1 MSKSIA
7 VLGILVMDV
16 SGVSPELPR
25 AGETILGKGFGMSPG
40 GKGTNQ
46 AVAAKRLGADVSLI
60 TKYGRDDMGKLL
72 CNFLEGEGLLSPSVI
87 EDASL
92 PSGAAL
98 IMVSEAGKNQILV
111 CPGACTAISPA
122 DMAAVRPI
130 IENADILLC
139 QLECNLDATVTAMQ
153 WAKANGKYVVLNTA
167 PYQPLSGEI
176 LALCDMITPNE
187 VEAAQLVGFDAVT
200 PDNAE
205 AACDALRARGV
216 KTVIITL
223 GEHGAFVKNDELCQ
237 LVPPYRVKAVDST
250 GAGDCFNGAL
260 VAALAE
266 GAELLPA
273 IQFANAAA
281 AISVTSRGSAAS
293 MPTKAQVEAFLK

>member
-1 MSKSIA
+1 MGKSIA

-16 SGVSPELPR
+16 SGVSPALPK
-25 AGETILGKGFGMSPG
+25 AGETTLGRGFGMSPG

-46 AVAAKRLGADVSLI
+46 AVAAKRLGADVQLI

-72 CNFLEGEGLLSPSVI
+72 CAFLSEEGLMGDSII
-87 EDASL
+87 EDAQL

-98 IMVSEAGKNQILV
+98 IMVSEEGYNQILV
-111 CPGACTAISPA
+111 CPGACTAVTPA
-122 DMAAVRPI
+122 DLEKVSPI
-130 IENADILLC
+130 IDNADILLC

-153 WAKANGKYVVLNTA
+153 RAKAKGKYVVLNTA
-167 PYQPLSGEI
+167 PYQPLSDEI
-176 LALCDMITPNE
+176 LSLCDMVTPNE

-200 PDNAE
+200 PENAE

-216 KTVIITL
+216 DTVIITL

-237 LVPPYRVKAVDST
+237 LVPAHKVKAVDST

-266 GAELLPA
+266 GEDLLSA
-273 IQFANAAA
+273 IRFANAAA
-281 AISVTSRGSAAS
+281 AISVTSRGAAKS
-293 MPTKAQVEAFLK
+293 MPTKAQVEEFLK